1 MQERGIGLSG
11 LKTRV
16 FQVSKSASEEAKI
29 FRLFRFLCNDRTF
42 SAQLRRN
49 GYIPLHL
56 GFHFP
61 SYLFPYILGIRRS
74 FCLHIPGSQPWVSPY
89 KFDVRQLTNSSGL
102 QINSP
107 LIGANRSQRPSR
119 GAPGLEGHSGG
130 RGRAMRLS
138 SLPFGSGNPGL
149 AATFA
154 TGDVA
159 QQKGRSL
166 C

>member
-11 LKTRV
+11 LKTRDV
-16 FQVSKSASEEAKI
+16 PSFKKRVGGSPKF
-29 FRLFRFLCNDRTF
+29 FRLFRFPCNDRTF

-49 GYIPLHL
+49 GYIPLHS

-74 FCLHIPGSQPWVSPY
+74 FCLHIPNSQPWVSPY

-107 LIGANRSQRPSR
+107 LIGATRSQRPSR
-119 GAPGLEGHSGG
+119 GA
-130 RGRAMRLS
+130 RRAS
-138 SLPFGSGNPGL
+138 KAIAE
-149 AATFA
+149 AADKSRR
-154 TGDVA
+154 DVCD
-159 QQKGRSL
+159 R
-166 C
+166 